1 MGYEFG
7 SGLPKSL
14 DAERLRDVLGFRKS
28 QERNFRAA
36 LDRAASPA
44 WTRTDPEWMGNG
56 GGSDFYARLVA
67 LLRSVEGRFAWI
79 EAENLFEGD
88 KKKRAARANVFVRLS
103 ASIREELERGV
114 GLPAPAP
121 DDGWGGVVD
130 SVAELMS
137 ADRLAELAWALSW
150 PVRDADGLVSAVER
164 HPGIRPGLEE
174 VLTGLVPVDGPDDG
188 DGTPDS
194 DKAPPSGAFLALLAL
209 TALDVD
215 SVKADE
221 LDVLDKAAERLNEI
235 VSMRRAALERP
246 AALLREWRERQADKA
261 GEFEELASLL
271 TPLERRVTEGRIEGE
286 DMKGVLELFDKALGV
301 EEEIR
306 EKRERLDAA
315 VSEKKYG
322 AVASLGSELE
332 ALEEERDQIHH
343 EIRGEVY
350 RGLDEP
356 TEDRT
361 EIRPPAPA
369 EDMREADEK
378 TAGAA
383 ATDAV
388 GARDADGQAADA
400 ATGAG
405 AEPEPQAPP
414 PAGESRDPAA
424 DAAPAGDAEAES
436 AAPDAPAEAAMD
448 EPPPEPEPAPVAER
462 APADKGTDIGAEVAA
477 ALGQRRFGLAWHL
490 ARTAPDCA
498 PGADAVKLATS
509 VYAGDGADF
518 AAGDLSALL
527 DALDRKAQATPED
540 AAANAPEHIA
550 LMASAALTHG
560 LSPTAGPTAAQL
572 LSTLMPRLAA
582 MPSFHALAGSVAE
595 VAVSGVYLPRELLRG
610 DDPASGWREER
621 EALRDKTRQW
631 RERER
636 NAKLNFQ
643 AATRVWK
650 RVMADWE
657 EDGRRVSIGRM
668 IDMLLREE
676 DGVDRRRIADIAR
689 YWRQHG
695 EDEIRRTDREQR
707 TRASTAPIEGK
718 ALNDLLGRM
727 AEAADIAESW
737 LDLIERKPSAEVS
750 FDRKQANLL
759 REAVRSHAEEAIREV
774 SELESPLAPVAGD
787 AIRRY
792 ASMFDDAEEPAA
804 EPSTGLSDLLNGDLL
819 ANPDIDIEFDDR
831 GRMATGPVDLRD
843 LRPLLDEGGADFA
856 AAALERAKNND
867 FRGAGAAVEFARKT
881 GRLKDADGAQAGIE
895 RCRAEAG
902 RRMEERIRE
911 VSDRLDAVFA
921 RGLIARDELESLRS
935 EMPEAGSPS
944 TDRYRSCMEDLD
956 AISDQIDER
965 EEERLSAPHGGPT
978 GAGAPRATLAGA

>member
-14 DAERLRDVLGFRKS
+14 DAERIRDLLDFRKS

-44 WTRTDPEWMGNG
+44 WMRTDPEWMGNG
-56 GGSDFYARLVA
+56 GEGDFYARLTA

-79 EAENLFEGD
+79 EAENIFEGD

-103 ASIREELERGV
+103 ASIREELDRGA

-121 DDGWGGVVD
+121 EGGWGGVID
-130 SVAELMS
+130 SVAELLS

-194 DKAPPSGAFLALLAL
+194 DREPGSGAFLVSLAL
-209 TALDVD
+209 TALDVE
-215 SVKADE
+215 SVNGDE
-221 LDVLDKAAERLNEI
+221 LEALDEAAQRLNEI

-261 GEFEELASLL
+261 EEFEELASLL
-271 TPLERRVTEGRIEGE
+271 APLERRVTEGRIEDE
-286 DMKGVLELFDKALGV
+286 DMEGVLEFFDKALGV

-332 ALEEERDQIHH
+332 ALEKERDELCY

-350 RGLDEP
+350 WGLDDP

-361 EIRPPAPA
+361 EIHPPAPA
-369 EDMREADEK
+369 EDMRQADEK

-383 ATDAV
+383 AADAV
-388 GARDADGQAADA
+388 GARDADRQAADA

-405 AEPEPQAPP
+405 AQPEPEGPPQA
-414 PAGESRDPAA
+414 GEARDPAG
-424 DAAPAGDAEAES
+424 DGAPAGDAEAES
-436 AAPDAPAEAAMD
+436 AVTDAPEAEAD
-448 EPPPEPEPAPVAER
+448 ELPPEPAPVAER
-462 APADKGTDIGAEVAA
+462 APEDTGADIGAEVAA

-490 ARTAPDCA
+490 ARAAPDCA

-509 VYAGDGADF
+509 VYAGDD
-518 AAGDLSALL
+518 GDLSALL
-527 DALDRKAQATPED
+527 DTLDRDAQATPED
-540 AAANAPEHIA
+540 AAANAPERIA

-560 LSPTAGPTAAQL
+560 LSPTAGQTAAQL

-621 EALRDKTRQW
+621 AALRDETRQW

-668 IDMLLREE
+668 IDMLLKEE

-759 REAVRSHAEEAIREV
+759 REAVRNHAEEAIREV

-819 ANPDIDIEFDDR
+819 ANPDIEFDDR
-831 GRMATGPVDLRD
+831 GRVAADPVDLSD
-843 LRPLLDEGGADFA
+843 LEPLLGDGDADFA
-856 AAALERAKNND
+856 AAALRRAEKYD
-867 FRGAGAAVEFARKT
+867 FRGAEAAVEFARKT
-881 GRLKDADGAQAGIE
+881 GRLEDANGAQAGIE
-895 RCRAEAG
+895 QCRAEAG
-902 RRMEERIRE
+902 RRMKKRIRE

-935 EMPEAGSPS
+935 EMPEADSS

-965 EEERLSAPHGGPT
+965 EEERLSAPRGGPT
-978 GAGAPRATLAGA
+978 GAGTPRATLAGA

>member
-1 MGYEFG
+1 MSYEFG

-14 DAERLRDVLGFRKS
+14 DAERLRDLLDFRKS

-44 WTRTDPEWMGNG
+44 WIRTDPEWMGNG
-56 GGSDFYARLVA
+56 GDSDFYARLTA

-79 EAENLFEGD
+79 EAENIFEGD

-121 DDGWGGVVD
+121 EGGWGGVID
-130 SVAELMS
+130 SVAELLS

-194 DKAPPSGAFLALLAL
+194 DREPGSGAFLVSLAL
-209 TALDVD
+209 TALDVE
-215 SVKADE
+215 SVNGDE
-221 LDVLDKAAERLNEI
+221 LEALDEAAERLNEI

-271 TPLERRVTEGRIEGE
+271 APLERRVTEGRIEDE
-286 DMKGVLELFDKALGV
+286 DMEGVLEFFDKALGV

-350 RGLDEP
+350 WGLDEP

-361 EIRPPAPA
+361 EIHPPAPA

-405 AEPEPQAPP
+405 AQAEPEDPP
-414 PAGESRDPAA
+414 PAGEARDPAGE
-424 DAAPAGDAEAES
+424 AAPAGDAEAGI
-436 AAPDAPAEAAMD
+436 AAPDAPEAAAD
-448 EPPPEPEPAPVAER
+448 EQPPEPAPVAER
-462 APADKGTDIGAEVAA
+462 TPEDTGADIGAEVAA
-477 ALGQRRFGLAWHL
+477 ALGQRQPRFGLAWHL
-490 ARTAPDCA
+490 ARAEPDCA

-509 VYAGDGADF
+509 VYAGED
-518 AAGDLSALL
+518 GDLSALL
-527 DALDRKAQATPED
+527 DTLDRDAQATPED
-540 AAANAPEHIA
+540 AAANAPERIA

-560 LSPTAGPTAAQL
+560 LSPTAGQTAARL

-582 MPSFHALAGSVAE
+582 MPSFHALAGSVAD
-595 VAVSGVYLPRELLRG
+595 VAESGVYLPRELLRG

-621 EALRDKTRQW
+621 GALRDETRQW

-668 IDMLLREE
+668 IDMLLKEE
-676 DGVDRRRIADIAR
+676 DGVDRGRIADIAR

-737 LDLIERKPSAEVS
+737 LDLIARKPSSEVS

-759 REAVRSHAEEAIREV
+759 REAVRNHAEEAVREV
-774 SELESPLAPVAGD
+774 SELGSPLATVAGD

-804 EPSTGLSDLLNGDLL
+804 GSSTGLSELLNGDLL
-819 ANPDIDIEFDDR
+819 ANPDIEFDDR
-831 GRMATGPVDLRD
+831 GRVAADPVDLSD
-843 LRPLLDEGGADFA
+843 LEPLLGDGGADFA
-856 AAALERAKNND
+856 AAALRRAEKGD
-867 FRGAGAAVEFARKT
+867 FRGAEAAVEFARKT
-881 GRLKDADGAQAGIE
+881 GRLEDADGVRAGIE
-895 RCRAEAG
+895 QYRARAG
-902 RRMEERIRE
+902 RRMKKRIGE

-935 EMPEAGSPS
+935 EMPEADSS

-965 EEERLSAPHGGPT
+965 EEERLSAPRGGPT
-978 GAGAPRATLAGA
+978 GAGTPRATLEGA